1 MFEYKKIGESAIMKK
16 QAEYVWRESVIELLP
31 LRNGRENLGRKYIWH
46 ESVRTVIGLLPLR
59 NGSRFIASVLSAMKI
74 HDEYRLN
81 GTKITS
87 K

>member
-16 QAEYVWRESVIELLP
+16 QAECVLRESVMSCFPCEMVAKTWA
-31 LRNGRENLGRKYIWH
+31 ENIWR
-46 ESVRTVIGLLPLR
+46 ESVRTVIELLPLR
-59 NGSRFIASVLSAMKI
+59 NGSRFIASVLSGMKI

-81 GTKITS
+81 GTKMMS